1 MARMRRRVSPDE
13 ELMTALYNEHYA
25 VLLSFVLRYV
35 HDRHRAEDMVQET
48 LLRAWKHI
56 DHLDTDPGRTRSYLL
71 TIARNVVT
79 NAWRA
84 EQRRPHL
91 VADEVAVNTMPAED
105 NVDQLVEGWLVAEA
119 LERLSVDHQ
128 AVVKAMYYE
137 GQSVAET
144 ARRLSV
150 PEGTVKS
157 RAYYA
162 VRALRTAFEEMGVLR

>member
-1 MARMRRRVSPDE
+1 MRRRVSPDE
-13 ELMTALYNEHYA
+13 ELMTALYTEHYA
-25 VLLSFVLRYV
+25 VLLSFISRYV
-35 HDRHRAEDMVQET
+35 RDRHKAEDLVQET

-56 DHLDTDPGRTRSYLL
+56 DHLDTEPGRTRSYLL

-91 VADEVAVNTMPAED
+91 VTDQAAVAAAPSAD

-119 LERLSVDHQ
+119 LERLSRHHR
-128 AVVKAMYYE
+128 AVVRAIYYE
-137 GQSVAET
+137 GRGVADA
-144 ARRLSV
+144 ARQLSV

-157 RAYYA
+157 RAFYA
-162 VRALRTAFEEMGVLR
+162 VRALRAAFEEMGVLG

>member
-1 MARMRRRVSPDE
+1 MKKRASPDE
-13 ELMTALYNEHYA
+13 ELMTALYTEHYA
-25 VLLSFVLRYV
+25 VLLSFISRYV
-35 HDRHRAEDMVQET
+35 HDRHKAEDLVQET

-56 DHLDTDPGRTRSYLL
+56 DHLDTEPGRTRSYLL

-91 VADEVAVNTMPAED
+91 VADETAVNAMPSAD

-119 LERLSVDHQ
+119 LERLSEDHR
-128 AVVKAMYYE
+128 AVVQAMYYE
-137 GQSVAET
+137 GQSVAAA
-144 ARRLSV
+144 ARNLSV

>member
-1 MARMRRRVSPDE
+1 MLRRVNPDE
-13 ELMTALYNEHYA
+13 ELMTALYTEHYA
-25 VLLSFVLRYV
+25 VLLGFVLRYV
-35 HDRHRAEDMVQET
+35 QDRHKAEDLVQET

-56 DHLDTDPGRTRSYLL
+56 GHLDNESNRIRSYLL

-84 EQRRPHL
+84 EQRRPRL
-91 VADEVAVNTMPAED
+91 VADEAAVNEASSAD
-105 NVDQLVEGWLVAEA
+105 NVDELVEGWLVAEA
-119 LERLSVDHQ
+119 VERLSDEHQ
-128 AVVKAMYYE
+128 AVVRAMYYE
-137 GQSVAET
+137 GQSVAGT

-162 VRALRTAFEEMGVLR
+162 VRALRTTFEEMGVLR

>member
-1 MARMRRRVSPDE
+1 MKRRVTGDE
-13 ELMTALYNEHYA
+13 ELMTALYTEHYA
-25 VLLSFVLRYV
+25 VLLSFVSRYV
-35 HDRHRAEDMVQET
+35 QDRHKAEDLVQET

-56 DHLDTDPGRTRSYLL
+56 DHLDNEPGRIRSYLL

-91 VADEVAVNTMPAED
+91 VADETAVNSMPSAD

-119 LERLSVDHQ
+119 LERLSTDHQ
-128 AVVKAMYYE
+128 AVVKAMYFE
-137 GQSVAET
+137 GQSIADA
-144 ARRLSV
+144 ARNLSV

>member
-1 MARMRRRVSPDE
+1 MRRRVSPDE
-13 ELMTALYNEHYA
+13 ELMTALYTEHYA
-25 VLLSFVLRYV
+25 VLLSFISRYV
-35 HDRHRAEDMVQET
+35 HDRHKAEDLVQET
-48 LLRAWKHI
+48 LLRAWRHI
-56 DHLDTDPGRTRSYLL
+56 DHLEVDGTGRTRSYLL

-84 EQRRPHL
+84 EQRRPRL
-91 VADEVAVNTMPAED
+91 VADDTAVESVPSAD
-105 NVDQLVEGWLVAEA
+105 SVDQLVEGWLVAEA
-119 LERLSVDHQ
+119 LERLSAEHQ

-137 GQSVAET
+137 GQSVADA

-162 VRALRTAFEEMGVLR
+162 VRALRTVFEEMGVIR

>member
-1 MARMRRRVSPDE
+1 MKKRVSPDE
-13 ELMTALYNEHYA
+13 ELMTALYTEHYA
-25 VLLSFVLRYV
+25 VLLGFISRYV
-35 HDRHRAEDMVQET
+35 HDRHRAEDLVQET

-56 DHLDTDPGRTRSYLL
+56 NHLDTEPGRTRSYLL

-91 VADEVAVNTMPAED
+91 VADEAAVNAVPEAD
-105 NVDQLVEGWLVAEA
+105 NVDQMVEGWLVAEA
-119 LERLSVDHQ
+119 LGRLSDEHQ
-128 AVVKAMYYE
+128 RVVRAMYFE
-137 GQSVAET
+137 GQSVADT
-144 ARRLSV
+144 ARKLSI

-162 VRALRTAFEEMGVLR
+162 VRALRAVFEEMGVLR

>member
-1 MARMRRRVSPDE
+1 
-13 ELMTALYNEHYA
+13 
-25 VLLSFVLRYV
+25 LLGFILRYV
-35 HDRHRAEDMVQET
+35 RDRHRAEDLVQET

-56 DHLDTDPGRTRSYLL
+56 DHLDTETGRTRSYLL

-91 VADEVAVNTMPAED
+91 VADEAAVNSVPEAD
-105 NVDQLVEGWLVAEA
+105 NVDQMVEGWLVAEA
-119 LERLSVDHQ
+119 LGRLSGEHQ
-128 AVVKAMYYE
+128 DVVRAMYFE
-137 GQSVAET
+137 GQSVADT
-144 ARRLSV
+144 ARKLAI

-162 VRALRTAFEEMGVLR
+162 VRALRAVFEEMGVLR

>member
-1 MARMRRRVSPDE
+1 
-13 ELMTALYNEHYA
+13 MTALYTEHYA
-25 VLLSFVLRYV
+25 VLLSFILRYV
-35 HDRHRAEDMVQET
+35 HDRHRSEDLVQET

-56 DHLDTDPGRTRSYLL
+56 DHLETDTGRTRSYLL

-84 EQRRPHL
+84 DQRRPHL
-91 VADEVAVNTMPAED
+91 VADEAAVNSVPSAD

-119 LERLSVDHQ
+119 VDRLSAEHQ
-128 AVVKAMYYE
+128 AVVRAIYYE
-137 GQSVAET
+137 GQSVADT
-144 ARRLSV
+144 ARQLSV

>member
-1 MARMRRRVSPDE
+1 MRRRVTPDE
-13 ELMTALYNEHYA
+13 ELMTALYTEHYA
-25 VLLSFVLRYV
+25 VLLSFISRYV
-35 HDRHRAEDMVQET
+35 HDRYKAEDLVQET
-48 LLRAWKHI
+48 LLRAWRHI
-56 DHLDTDPGRTRSYLL
+56 DHLETDSPGRTRSYLL

-91 VADEVAVNTMPAED
+91 VADEAAVAALPSAD
-105 NVDQLVEGWLVAEA
+105 SVDQLVEGWLVAEA
-119 LERLSVDHQ
+119 LERLSAEHQ

-137 GQSVAET
+137 GQSVADT
-144 ARRLSV
+144 ARRLQV

>member
-1 MARMRRRVSPDE
+1 MKRRATPDE
-13 ELMTALYNEHYA
+13 ELMTALYTEHYA
-25 VLLSFVLRYV
+25 VLLSFISRYV
-35 HDRHRAEDMVQET
+35 HDRHRAEDLVQET
-48 LLRAWKHI
+48 LLRAWRHI
-56 DHLDTDPGRTRSYLL
+56 SHFDAEPGRTRSYLL

-91 VADEVAVNTMPAED
+91 VADEAAVAAIPSAD

-119 LERLSVDHQ
+119 IERLSADHQ
-128 AVVKAMYYE
+128 AVVQAMYYE
-137 GQSVAET
+137 GRTVAD
-144 ARRLSV
+144 AAKRLSV

-162 VRALRTAFEEMGVLR
+162 VRALRQAFEEMGVLR

>member
-1 MARMRRRVSPDE
+1 MARPGDDPE
-13 ELMTALYNEHYA
+13 EALMTALYTEYYGM
-25 VLLSFVLRYV
+25 LLGFVLRYV
-35 HDRHRAEDMVQET
+35 HDRHRAEDLVQET

-56 DHLDTDPGRTRSYLL
+56 DHLDPDPARTRSYLL

-91 VADEVAVNTMPAED
+91 IVDEAAVNAVSSAD

-119 LERLSVDHQ
+119 LERLSPDHQ
-128 AVVKAMYYE
+128 AVVRAMYYE
-137 GQSVAET
+137 GQSVADA
-144 ARRLSV
+144 ARKLAV
-150 PEGTVKS
+150 PEGTIKS